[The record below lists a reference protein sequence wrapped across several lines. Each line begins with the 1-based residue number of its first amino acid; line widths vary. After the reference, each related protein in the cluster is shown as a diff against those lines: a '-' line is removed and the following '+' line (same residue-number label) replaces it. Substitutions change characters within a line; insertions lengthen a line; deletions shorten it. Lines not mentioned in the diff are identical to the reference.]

1 MTPLTTR
8 QVVTL
13 ALTFPKK
20 DGSNGTVEAGSVKAA
35 SSDETQIRVTV
46 AADGNS
52 IDVEGVAP
60 TPADAAPPRIS
71 MSADADP
78 GDGVVEIHGTEDF
91 EVSLDPRDDL
101 AASIVLTASAPR
113 DKAPAAAA

>member
-20 DGSNGTVEAGSVKAA
+20 DGSNGTVEPGSVKAA
-35 SSDETQIRVTV
+35 SSDETQLRVTV

-60 TPADAAPPRIS
+60 SPVDNPARIS
-71 MSADADP
+71 MTADADP
-78 GDGVVEIHGTEDF
+78 GDGVVEIHGVEDF
-91 EVSLDPRDDL
+91 NVTLDPRDDL
-101 AASIVLTASAPR
+101 AGSIVLTASQPR
-113 DKAPAAAA
+113 DKAPAAGP